1 MASITRGYG
10 ITDLNDLHPL
20 DLLVSL
26 RKTLVVQL
34 AALRQEKLHPAELLQ
49 QQWSIMQIIVR
60 IHEMHPDVRIL
71 LQHRPCFC
79 KASGERAGS
88 QQIPNGLP

>member
-1 MASITRGYG
+1 VHRDTCEVFICLQLGFGTLMASITRGYG

-49 QQWSIMQIIVR
+49 QQ
-60 IHEMHPDVRIL
+60 
-71 LQHRPCFC
+71 
-79 KASGERAGS
+79 
-88 QQIPNGLP
+88 